1 MRTQLTALREKMRE
15 RGIDIYIVPAADF
28 HESEYAGDYFAC
40 SKYLTG
46 FTGSAGTAVVTL
58 EEAGLWTDGRYFLQ
72 AETQLADS
80 GFTLCRMGEKGVP
93 TISAYMEEKLP
104 EGGTIGFDGRVIN
117 AAFGRTLAGIAEKKN
132 GRLHTNEDLV
142 GLIWTDRPALS
153 CSKAWILKENYSGES
168 TASKLRKIREVMAE
182 KGVSMHVVTCLDDI
196 AWILNLRGSDVR
208 HCPLLFSYLIL
219 TRKGCLLYI
228 QEASVDEEVRAY
240 LAENGVTIQPYD
252 SIYAFADALS
262 ARSVGK
268 VLMNAKTVNYRLYEA
283 IAKGSEIVDE
293 VNPSQCMK
301 ACKNATEVQ
310 NIRNAHIKDGVAL
323 VKWLKWLKENVGT
336 EPMTEISIADKLA
349 ECRAAQEN
357 FIDLSFDTI
366 CGYEAHGAIIH
377 YGATQES
384 NVPVEAKGLLLV
396 DSGGHYLEGS
406 TDITRTI
413 VLGPVTEE
421 QKKMFTLV
429 LKGHFALASA
439 KFPRGVT
446 DMNLDVLAK
455 KPLWDLGLDYRHG
468 TGHGVGYLLNI
479 HEGPNSFRWKLLP
492 NAEPA
497 VLTEGMITSDE
508 PGYYEDGVFGIR
520 HEDELLVVPA
530 EETAYGEFLQ
540 FENLTYC
547 PFDLAGIDT
556 SLLDASE
563 KKAIN
568 AYHEHIYR
576 TLAPF
581 LTKEE
586 QLWLRYE
593 TREI

>member
-1 MRTQLTALREKMRE
+1 
-15 RGIDIYIVPAADF
+15 
-28 HESEYAGDYFAC
+28 
-40 SKYLTG
+40 
-46 FTGSAGTAVVTL
+46 
-58 EEAGLWTDGRYFLQ
+58 
-72 AETQLADS
+72 
-80 GFTLCRMGEKGVP
+80 
-93 TISAYMEEKLP
+93 
-104 EGGTIGFDGRVIN
+104 
-117 AAFGRTLAGIAEKKN
+117 
-132 GRLHTNEDLV
+132 
-142 GLIWTDRPALS
+142 
-153 CSKAWILKENYSGES
+153 
-168 TASKLRKIREVMAE
+168 
-182 KGVSMHVVTCLDDI
+182 
-196 AWILNLRGSDVR
+196 
-208 HCPLLFSYLIL
+208 
-219 TRKGCLLYI
+219 
-228 QEASVDEEVRAY
+228 
-240 LAENGVTIQPYD
+240 NGVTIQPYD

-283 IAKGSEIVDE
+283 IAKGSEIIDE
-293 VNPSQCMK
+293 VNPSQFMK

-336 EPMTEISIADKLA
+336 EPMTEISISDKLA

-377 YGATQES
+377 YSATQES

-439 KFPRGVT
+439 RFPRGVT
-446 DMNLDVLAK
+446 GMNLDVLAK

-520 HEDELLVVPA
+520 HEDELLVVSA
-530 EETAYGEFLQ
+530 EETDYGEFLQ

-547 PFDLAGIDT
+547 PFDLEGIDA

-581 LTKEE
+581 LTREE